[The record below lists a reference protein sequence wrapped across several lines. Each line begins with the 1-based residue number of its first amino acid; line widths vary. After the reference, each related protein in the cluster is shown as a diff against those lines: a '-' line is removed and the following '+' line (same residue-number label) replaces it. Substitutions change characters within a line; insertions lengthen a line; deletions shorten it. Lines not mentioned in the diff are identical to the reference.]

1 MPIKYKTL
9 AIINNKSGVGKQKNI
24 LDIFDKNL
32 DKQKFDLHTVN
43 TEYAGHATVLAKKA
57 VEDNYAVVLS
67 VGGDGTI
74 NEIARGLLHSNVIM
88 GIVPC
93 GSGNGLARYL
103 KIPMDIIK
111 AVKWLNLAE
120 PGLMDTISVNDF
132 LSVNVGGLGFDALV
146 SHKFSKMKKR
156 GYISYVKVVL
166 REFLRYKNSEYIIN
180 ADGKEIKFKGF
191 LLSFANSSQY
201 GNNAFIAPNALI
213 DDGYFNL
220 VLLRK
225 PNLYQAFDILYK
237 MRMNILD
244 FSKLF
249 YEIKVSEA
257 DIYHDTDIGHVDGEP
272 VVFGKKVHLKLLANS
287 LRVFRK

>member
-32 DKQKFDLHTVN
+32 DKQKFDLYTVN

-74 NEIARGLLHSNVIM
+74 NEIARGLLHSSVIM

-146 SHKFSKMKKR
+146 SHKFSNLKKR

-166 REFLRYKNSEYIIN
+166 REFLRYKNSEYIIITN
-180 ADGKEIKFKGF
+180 GKEIRLKGF

-213 DDGYFNL
+213 DDGLLDL

-225 PNLYQAFDILYK
+225 PNLYQAFDIAYK

>member
-74 NEIARGLLHSNVIM
+74 NEIARGLLHSSVIM

-146 SHKFSKMKKR
+146 SHKFSNLKKR

-166 REFLRYKNSEYIIN
+166 REFLRYKNSEYIIITN
-180 ADGKEIKFKGF
+180 GKEIRLKGF

-213 DDGYFNL
+213 DDGLLDL

-225 PNLYQAFDILYK
+225 PNLYQAFDIAYK